1 MKKFAFLFAT
11 VLLIAS
17 VSNAKIRR
25 VGFFGSPISGTD
37 YITFAT
43 AYTAAN
49 NGDTILIF
57 PNNTVSGTIN
67 KKLYIFG
74 PGCWLDPNSTPKG
87 NANQQ
92 AFAGTAT
99 AGSIT
104 FASGSDG
111 CVLSG
116 FNDGNIYIA
125 DSNITIS
132 RNKDITL
139 YITGASVAST
149 FTNLQV
155 LQNYR
160 VSINQYHNN
169 ASSVLNMNI
178 SNNFIYYFSTP
189 VGNTYSGNISNNVWA
204 YDATQSTNNLNG
216 GASTLTSGN
225 VIELGAGAYVV
236 QNNIFLSYTNA
247 AAASNYNYFIFNN
260 GGNSVFNYNLVT
272 QSYNAINMGSG
283 TGNVVTPI
291 ANAVNIFTAFP
302 LIGTT
307 SADAR
312 YQLKPGSPALTVG
325 AGSTPIG
332 MFAGSYPYKLSGLP
346 SIPSIYLLNSPQG
359 NNPPGSTIQI
369 NLSTKGNN

>member
-1 MKKFAFLFAT
+1 MKKFSFLFVTALFF
-11 VLLIAS
+11 LLSA
-17 VSNAKIRR
+17 NAKIRR
-25 VGFFGSPISGTD
+25 VGFFGSPIANTD
-37 YITFAT
+37 YITFAA

-49 NGDTILIF
+49 NNDTILIF

-67 KKLYIFG
+67 KKLFIFG

-92 AFAGTAT
+92 AFAGIAT
-99 AGSIT
+99 VGSVT

-116 FNDGNIYIA
+116 FNDGSVYIA

-132 RNKDITL
+132 RNRDITV
-139 YITGASVAST
+139 YITGSSTPST
-149 FTNLQV
+149 FTYLQI

-160 VSINQYHNN
+160 VSIYQYYNN

-178 SNNFIYYFSTP
+178 SNNLIYTFSTP
-189 VGNTYSGNISNNVWA
+189 VGNTYNGLIANNVWA

-216 GASTLTSGN
+216 GSSTLSYASG
-225 VIELGAGAYVV
+225 IELGAGTYVI

-247 AAASNYNYFIFNN
+247 AAASNYNYFIFSN
-260 GGNSVFNYNLVT
+260 GGNSTFNYNLAI
-272 QSYNAINMGSG
+272 QSSTPINW
-283 TGNVVTPI
+283 TGNTNVVTNI
-291 ANAVNIFTAFP
+291 SNAANIFSAFP

-312 YQLKPGSPALTVG
+312 YQLKAGSPALTVG

-332 MFAGSYPYKLSGLP
+332 MFTGNYPYKLSGLP
-346 SIPSIYLLNSPQG
+346 PIPSIYLLSSPQG
-359 NNPPGSTIQI
+359 NNPPGSTMQI